1 MIRADTLSELLEA
14 GQLASQPL
22 PGGERVAV
30 ISNSAGPAILA
41 ADAFE
46 GVGLEVPRLSEGLQ
60 ERLRTAGP
68 AVAGTS
74 NPIDLGA
81 GADAAAI
88 GAAGRAVLEAD
99 AADAILAIFTPTA
112 GADRQAVAA
121 AVQGLAGTL
130 PVVGCMMGAPAPAPG
145 GAHERRVPWLLTPE
159 AAARALAKARRAV
172 LVAEREPDP
181 PEPPANVNRAAA
193 REALRSAPPGG
204 WLVPEAVEELL
215 AAYGIPTPPW
225 GVALDSEAAQ
235 QVSAQIDG
243 TVVVKLRSRRVTHKT
258 DLGGV
263 VLGCRSRSEVA
274 RAFGAIQAGAG
285 EDFDGVLVQ
294 RQEEAGLDLLVG
306 AMSDPVFGPLV
317 LAAIGGVQA
326 ELGATGRWRWRR
338 SGRPAPTASGTS
350 LRGARLLEG
359 WRGEAGADRPALAFV
374 TARVGHMIADQPL
387 LAELDINPLRALG
400 PGRG

>member
-1 MIRADTLSELLEA
+1 
-14 GQLASQPL
+14 
-22 PGGERVAV
+22 
-30 ISNSAGPAILA
+30 
-41 ADAFE
+41 
-46 GVGLEVPRLSEGLQ
+46 
-60 ERLRTAGP
+60 
-68 AVAGTS
+68 
-74 NPIDLGA
+74 
-81 GADAAAI
+81 
-88 GAAGRAVLEAD
+88 
-99 AADAILAIFTPTA
+99 
-112 GADRQAVAA
+112 
-121 AVQGLAGTL
+121 
-130 PVVGCMMGAPAPAPG
+130 MMGAPAPAPG
-145 GAHERRVPWLLTPE
+145 GAHERRVPWLSTPE

-193 REALRSAPPGG
+193 RDALRSAPPGG

-326 ELGATGRWRWRR
+326 ELWGDRALALAPLG
-338 SGRPAPTASGTS
+338 PASS
-350 LRGARLLEG
+350 DRLWDQLRGARLLEG
-359 WRGEAGADRPALAFV
+359 WRGEAGADRQALAFV

-400 PGRG
+400 PGRGVIALDARARRAEATASA